1 MNESIKPDS
10 CGSLNYAEN
19 NCPLR
24 LWWFVRS
31 CLSVAHRGRPSHVGH
46 GQWNVNRKRMKLGP
60 SVLKGEGNAPLH
72 SFLLSAGSVVNMW
85 AAVGTAIL
93 EHELEVTC

>member
-10 CGSLNYAEN
+10 CGSLAYAEN
-19 NCPLR
+19 NCPLG

-31 CLSVAHRGRPSHVGH
+31 CLSGAHRGRPSHVGH
-46 GQWNVNRKRMKLGP
+46 GQWNVNRKCMKRES